1 MINSLNKSRSSKEH
15 LIIHMRFA
23 LLVIIGLLLFNS
35 NDARQFTAERL
46 YDAAEFIDPEHK
58 QNNSSTTSSTNI
70 TEATKQDWNDFWYNS
85 ESEGRESKPEH
96 LSEYVDHLTKDTPY
110 PPKYKRESP
119 LSE

>member
-1 MINSLNKSRSSKEH
+1 MTQDNSQQKDSMTQQNSS
-15 LIIHMRFA
+15 
-23 LLVIIGLLLFNS
+23 
-35 NDARQFTAERL
+35 T
-46 YDAAEFIDPEHK
+46 PEHK
-58 QNNSSTTSSTNI
+58 PNNSSTTSSTNI

-85 ESEGRESKPEH
+85 ESEDRESKPEH

>member
-46 YDAAEFIDPEHK
+46 YDAAEFIDPRTQTE
-58 QNNSSTTSSTNI
+58 QFLDNI
-70 TEATKQDWNDFWYNS
+70 FD
-85 ESEGRESKPEH
+85 
-96 LSEYVDHLTKDTPY
+96 
-110 PPKYKRESP
+110 
-119 LSE
+119 